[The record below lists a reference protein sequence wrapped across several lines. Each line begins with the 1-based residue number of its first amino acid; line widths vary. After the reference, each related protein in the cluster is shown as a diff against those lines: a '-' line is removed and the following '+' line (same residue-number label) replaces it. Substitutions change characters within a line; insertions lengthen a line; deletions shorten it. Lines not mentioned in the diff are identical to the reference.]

1 MNAGTARAAAP
12 QDALERLRALTA
24 SDIASTPE
32 IWQARARLTPDA
44 TCLVWQGCRTG
55 FGTAWSLIQAIAGRV
70 RSTATTARP
79 RVASYLGNCP
89 ETLWA
94 MIGTHRAD
102 GVFAC
107 LNRGHRGPLLADMLG
122 RTGART
128 LLTDREALGD
138 LPEGLDRL
146 GFARLVLVGGDPSA
160 VPARLG
166 VPAIAFDDWA
176 DHPADSGA
184 MPEARSVATLMFT
197 SGTTGRSKAVLL
209 PHGMLTRGA
218 ARLAHALAYRADDV
232 VHSWLPQFHV
242 AAQLHITM
250 TAALAGASVVLAPT
264 FSLSGFWAEVIGHG
278 CTVATLL
285 PAQCALLLEK
295 TAPADAEGHRLRL
308 IMVGPQPGPA
318 MRRAAEER
326 WGVPMRDTYGMT
338 EAEPLTLPEP
348 ASDQPPGSCGR
359 ANPDFEL
366 AIHGPDGIAVPV
378 GVAGELVARPRRSG
392 IMFAGYEGDAEA
404 TLAACRDLWFHT
416 GDLARIDGAGNVFVL
431 GRLKHMIR
439 RRGENISAWEL
450 EALIGEHADVEECAA
465 VGVPSPLGE
474 EDVKVVVQVKPHRA
488 PDPAAL
494 HSWCAGRMARFM
506 VPRYIEIVD
515 SLPRTE
521 IGKVAKTE
529 LTGVGANVWDAE
541 A

>member
-1 MNAGTARAAAP
+1 VSAGPARAPAP
-12 QDALERLRALTA
+12 PDALDRLRALTA

-32 IWQARARLTPDA
+32 VWQARARLTPDA
-44 TCLVWQGCRTG
+44 TCLVWQGRRTS
-55 FGTAWSLIQAIAGRV
+55 FAEAWALIRAIAGRV
-70 RSTATTARP
+70 RSKDASGRP

-102 GVFAC
+102 GIFAC

-122 RTGART
+122 RTGADT
-128 LLTDREALGD
+128 LLTDGEALAD
-138 LPEGLDRL
+138 LPDGLDRL
-146 GFARLVLVGGDPSA
+146 GFARLVVVGDGASA
-160 VPARLG
+160 VPERLG
-166 VPAIAFDDWA
+166 VPAIAFVDWA
-176 DHPADSGA
+176 DHPADTGA
-184 MPEARSVATLMFT
+184 MPAAGSVATLMFT

-218 ARLAHALAYRADDV
+218 ARLAHALVYSADDV

-242 AAQLHITM
+242 ASQLHITM

-264 FSLSGFWAEVIGHG
+264 FSLSGFWADVIGHR

-285 PAQCALLLEK
+285 PAQCALLMEK
-295 TAPADAEGHRLRL
+295 TTPADAEGHRLRL
-308 IMVGPQPGPA
+308 IMVGPQPGTA
-318 MRRAAEER
+318 MRRAAEAR

-338 EAEPLTLPEP
+338 EVEPLTLPEP
-348 ASDQPPGSCGR
+348 DADQPPGSCGR

-378 GVAGELVARPRRSG
+378 GVAGELVARPRRPG

-416 GDLARIDGAGNVFVL
+416 GDLARIDGAGEVFVL

-450 EALIGEHADVEECAA
+450 EALIGEHPDVAECAA

-474 EDVKVVVQVKPHRA
+474 EDVKVVVQAKPDRS

-494 HSWCAGRMARFM
+494 HQWCASRMARFM
-506 VPRYIEIVD
+506 VPRYVEVVD

-529 LTGVGANVWDAE
+529 LTRLGANVWDAE